1 MLVDANAA
9 FLPVRVGFPL
19 EEEVER
25 ESPGARIAV
34 PTSVVR
40 ELDRLCARG
49 TPRAEAARAFV
60 ERLPT
65 VAAPGIGDDTIL
77 RAAVRTGAWVVTA
90 DRALRDRLL
99 EAGVDVLAP
108 RDRHRLERY
117 RPRVRRR
124 ATPSRPPSAG
134 SRGGNG

>member
-19 EEEVER
+19 EAEVDR
-25 ESPGARIAV
+25 ECPGARIAV

-40 ELDRLCARG
+40 ELDRLRARR
-49 TPRAEAARAFV
+49 TPQAEAARAFV

-65 VAAPGIGDDTIL
+65 IPAPGVGDDTLL

-90 DRALRDRLL
+90 DRTLRDRLL

-108 RDRHRLERY
+108 RDRHRLERF
-117 RPRVRRR
+117 RPRARRG
-124 ATPSRPPSAG
+124 AKPSRRPSA
-134 SRGGNG
+134 RVRAGNG

>member
-1 MLVDANAA
+1 MLVDTNVA

-19 EEEVER
+19 EEEVDR
-25 ESPGARIAV
+25 ECPGARIAV

-40 ELDRLCARG
+40 ELDRLRARG
-49 TPRAEAARAFV
+49 TPQAEAARAFV
-60 ERLPT
+60 DRLPT
-65 VAAPGIGDDTIL
+65 VAAPGIGDDTLL
-77 RAAVRTGAWVVTA
+77 RAAVRAGAWVVTA

-108 RDRHRLERY
+108 RDRHRLERF

-124 ATPSRPPSAG
+124 ATPSRPPSTKV
-134 SRGGNG
+134 RVGNG